1 MPTSPQ
7 QKNATEMDV
16 FRKICNIFK
25 GADVGI
31 GPYGQFFDRL
41 TQKERCRSSAPFA

>member
-7 QKNATEMDV
+7 QKNATEMGV

-31 GPYGQFFDRL
+31 GPYGQFFDSL
-41 TQKERCRSSAPFA
+41 